1 MTQSPNSINQV
12 FALAAK
18 RGQSE
23 LDAFARNIAAI
34 AQLSGLAPSL
44 PPPDEAPP
52 KLRSKSP
59 PGSSMS
65 EMRGDT
71 DRDRELQRQ
80 HKPRR
85 MRRPT
90 LASVAKQ
97 ARKAALD
104 VARYE
109 VKPDGT
115 VVVVAG
121 TPAPVA
127 PENPW
132 PLDELRTKETKQ

>member
-23 LDAFARNIAAI
+23 LDAFARNIVAI
-34 AQLSGLAPSL
+34 TQLSGLAPSL

-52 KLRSKSP
+52 KLI
-59 PGSSMS
+59 
-65 EMRGDT
+65 
-71 DRDRELQRQ
+71 QRQ

-121 TPAPVA
+121 TPAPVT

-132 PLDELRTKETKQ
+132 PLVELRTKETKQ